1 MSSSKVVVNSVSEI
15 IAAFQLFDKN
25 QDGQIT
31 HSEVVDLIKTLGGD
45 ISSDP
50 IQNLLK
56 CVDKKGGINC
66 AQFMKFWKDVNGF
79 NALENEE
86 IKKAFKQ
93 YDIDGDGFITKEEMM
108 SIMSSADEE
117 AIEECLAS
125 IDINGDGRISYVE
138 FLAKWRFT

>member
-31 HSEVVDLIKTLGGD
+31 HSEVEDLIKTLGGD

-56 CVDKKGGINC
+56 CLDEKGGINC
-66 AQFMKFWKDVNGF
+66 AQFMKFWKDLNRSD
-79 NALENEE
+79 ALEVEE

-108 SIMSSADEE
+108 SVISSADEE
-117 AIEECLAS
+117 EIKECLAS
-125 IDINGDGRISYVE
+125 IDLNGDGRISYIE